1 MGAWRPLFRGA
12 GNYEKWNPVNHVAAW
27 KTPMLVIHG
36 EKDFRIPYTQGIA
49 AFTAAQRRGIESR
62 LVVYP
67 DENHWILKPKNSI
80 QWYTQVLGWM
90 DEHTKGK

>member
-1 MGAWRPLFRGA
+1 MEDADAGAAWREGFPYPL
-12 GNYEKWNPVNHVAAW
+12 
-27 KTPMLVIHG
+27 
-36 EKDFRIPYTQGIA
+36 YTQGIA

-80 QWYTQVLGWM
+80 QWYTEVLGWM
-90 DEHTKGK
+90 DRHAKGE